1 MYRDERIE
9 ELKNKISLIKDYRNT
24 IELGIIYND
33 SCEYT
38 LAEKYFKMA
47 REYNFEEGSLELGK
61 FYLTWKQPNLA
72 ENCFKELADRGNDE
86 FQNYLGN
93 TYKMQL
99 NLELAKKYYR
109 LSMEQ
114 GNKKAIYNLGYLY
127 FDLENDF
134 DSALELLETLD
145 RTDDVQLSITLAKI
159 YHKKKELEKCEKA
172 LKAVESDSLAS
183 YLLAELYTEIEKY
196 DLAEKYF
203 ILSAE
208 KDDIDSQKKLYKFYT
223 EQGKSKLAKKYLRLL
238 AKNGDLKAIFLIA
251 QDCIDNKE
259 YAEAINYY
267 KILENKKLDFYTYYD
282 KKERINYNLCV
293 AYLKTNNEEGAKKYL
308 EKLKEY
314 SNYSHLFKIAEI
326 YKEKNNLEKTI
337 EYLLLLEKELNK
349 SVEVESVAELY
360 WEVHLPLG
368 KIYYDME
375 KFDLAEKYLKLA
387 LKFKE
392 DTESFYLLG
401 SIYEKQNNFGLAIKY
416 YVEADVPEADERI
429 SAIEYKLKLLAIK
442 L

>member
-9 ELKNKISLIKDYRNT
+9 ELKNKISLIKDYKSM
-24 IELGIIYND
+24 IDLGIIYND
-33 SCEYT
+33 SCNYT

-61 FYLTWKQPNLA
+61 FYLAWKQPNLA

-86 FQNYLGN
+86 FQNYLGT
-93 TYKMQL
+93 TYKLQL

-109 LSMEQ
+109 LSIEQ

-127 FDLENDF
+127 FDLEDDF

-145 RTDDVQLSITLAKI
+145 RTDDVQLCIILAKI
-159 YHKKKELEKCEKA
+159 YHKKKDLEKCEKT
-172 LKAVESDSLAS
+172 LKSVESDSLAS
-183 YLLAELYTEIEKY
+183 YLLAELYTEMEKF

-208 KDDIDSQKKLYKFYT
+208 KDDIDSQKKLYELYS
-223 EQGKSKLAKKYLRLL
+223 EQGKSKLAEKYLKMM
-238 AKNGDLKAIFLIA
+238 AKNGNLKAIFEIA
-251 QDCIDNKE
+251 QNYIDNEK
-259 YAEAINYY
+259 YTEAIDYY
-267 KILENKKLDFYTYYD
+267 KILENKELDFYTYYD
-282 KKERINYNLCV
+282 KEERINYNLCV

-392 DTESFYLLG
+392 DSESFYLLG

-429 SAIEYKLKLLAIK
+429 SAIEYKLKLLTI
-442 L
+442 

>member
-9 ELKNKISLIKDYRNT
+9 ELKNKISLIKDYRNM

-127 FDLENDF
+127 FDLEDDF

-159 YHKKKELEKCEKA
+159 YHKKKELEKCEKT

-183 YLLAELYTEIEKY
+183 YLLAELYTEMEKF

-208 KDDIDSQKKLYKFYT
+208 KDDIDSQKKLYKLYT

-429 SAIEYKLKLLAIK
+429 SAIEYKLKLLKI
-442 L
+442 

>member
-1 MYRDERIE
+1 MYRDERIK
-9 ELKNKISLIKDYRNT
+9 ELKNKISLIKDYRNM

-127 FDLENDF
+127 FDLEDDF

-159 YHKKKELEKCEKA
+159 YHKKKELEKCEKT

-183 YLLAELYTEIEKY
+183 YLLAELYTEMEKF

-208 KDDIDSQKKLYKFYT
+208 KDDIDSQKKLYKLYT

-251 QDCIDNKE
+251 QDCIDNEE

-267 KILENKKLDFYTYYD
+267 KILENKELDFYTYYD

>member
-1 MYRDERIE
+1 MYRDERIK
-9 ELKNKISLIKDYRNT
+9 ELKNKISLIKDYRNM

-127 FDLENDF
+127 YDLEDDF

-145 RTDDVQLSITLAKI
+145 RTDDVQLCISLAKI
-159 YHKKKELEKCEKA
+159 YHKKKEFEKCEKA

-203 ILSAE
+203 ILSAG
-208 KDDIDSQKKLYKFYT
+208 KDDIDSQKKLYELYT
-223 EQGKSKLAKKYLRLL
+223 EQGKSKLAKKYLKMLV
-238 AKNGDLKAIFLIA
+238 KNGDLKAIFLIA

-267 KILENKKLDFYTYYD
+267 KILGNKELDFYTYYD
-282 KKERINYNLCV
+282 KEERINYNLCV

-326 YKEKNNLEKTI
+326 YKEKNNLEETI

-429 SAIEYKLKLLAIK
+429 SAIEYKLKLLSI
-442 L
+442 

>member
-9 ELKNKISLIKDYRNT
+9 ELKNKISLIKDYRNM

-86 FQNYLGN
+86 FQNYLGT
-93 TYKMQL
+93 TYKLQL

-127 FDLENDF
+127 YDLEDDF

-145 RTDDVQLSITLAKI
+145 RTDDVQLCISLAKI
-159 YHKKKELEKCEKA
+159 YHKKKEFEKCEKA

-337 EYLLLLEKELNK
+337 EFLLLLEKELNK

>member
-429 SAIEYKLKLLAIK
+429 SAIEYKLKLLKI
-442 L
+442 

>member
-9 ELKNKISLIKDYRNT
+9 ELKNKISLIKDYRNM

-127 FDLENDF
+127 FDLEDDF

-145 RTDDVQLSITLAKI
+145 RTDDIQLSITLAKI
-159 YHKKKELEKCEKA
+159 YHKKKELEKCEKT

-183 YLLAELYTEIEKY
+183 YLLAELYTEMEKF

-208 KDDIDSQKKLYKFYT
+208 KDDIDSQKKLYKLYT

-429 SAIEYKLKLLAIK
+429 SAIEYKLKLLKI
-442 L
+442 

>member
-1 MYRDERIE
+1 MYRDERIK
-9 ELKNKISLIKDYRNT
+9 ELKNKISLIKDYRNM

-127 FDLENDF
+127 FDLEDDF

-159 YHKKKELEKCEKA
+159 YHKKKELEKCEKT

-183 YLLAELYTEIEKY
+183 YLLAELYTEMEKF

-208 KDDIDSQKKLYKFYT
+208 KDDIDSQKKLYKLYT

-251 QDCIDNKE
+251 QDCIDNEE

-267 KILENKKLDFYTYYD
+267 KILENKELDFYTYYD

-337 EYLLLLEKELNK
+337 EFLLLLEKELNK

>member
-9 ELKNKISLIKDYRNT
+9 ELKNKISLIKDYRNM

-127 FDLENDF
+127 FDLEDDF

-159 YHKKKELEKCEKA
+159 YHKKKELEKCEKT

-183 YLLAELYTEIEKY
+183 YLLAELYTEMEKF

-208 KDDIDSQKKLYKFYT
+208 TDDIDSQKKLYKLYT

-314 SNYSHLFKIAEI
+314 SNYSHLFKTAEI

-429 SAIEYKLKLLAIK
+429 SAIEYKLKLLKI
-442 L
+442 

>member
-1 MYRDERIE
+1 MYRDERIK
-9 ELKNKISLIKDYRNT
+9 ELKNKISLIKDYRNM

-127 FDLENDF
+127 FDLEDDF

-159 YHKKKELEKCEKA
+159 YHKKKELEKCEKT

-183 YLLAELYTEIEKY
+183 YLLAELYTEMEKF

-208 KDDIDSQKKLYKFYT
+208 KDDIDSQKKLYKLYT

-251 QDCIDNKE
+251 QDCIDNEE

-267 KILENKKLDFYTYYD
+267 KILENKELDFYTYYD

-429 SAIEYKLKLLAIK
+429 SAIEYKLKLLSI
-442 L
+442 

>member
-1 MYRDERIE
+1 MYRDERIK
-9 ELKNKISLIKDYRNT
+9 ELKNKISLIKDYRNM

-127 FDLENDF
+127 FDLEDDF

-159 YHKKKELEKCEKA
+159 YHKKKELEKCEKT

-183 YLLAELYTEIEKY
+183 YLLAELYTEMEKF

-208 KDDIDSQKKLYKFYT
+208 KDDIDSQKKLYKLYT

-267 KILENKKLDFYTYYD
+267 KILENKELDFYTYDD
-282 KKERINYNLCV
+282 KNHRINYNLCI
-293 AYLKTNNEEGAKKYL
+293 AYLKTDNEEGAKKYL
-308 EKLKEY
+308 EKLQEY
-314 SNYSHLFKIAEI
+314 SSPSELQEISEI
-326 YKEKNNLEKTI
+326 YKEKNNLEEAVK
-337 EYLLLLEKELNK
+337 YLLLSEKELK
-349 SVEVESVAELY
+349 KFLDKDSIPELY
-360 WEVHLPLG
+360 LEVYTSLG
-368 KIYYDME
+368 KIYFDME
-375 KFDLAEKYLKLA
+375 KFDLAEKYFKLV
-387 LKFKE
+387 LEFTDDSE
-392 DTESFYLLG
+392 ISYLLG
-401 SIYEKQNNFGLAIKY
+401 DIYEKQNNFGLAIKY
-416 YVEADVPEADERI
+416 YVEADMPEADERI
-429 SAIEYKLKLLAIK
+429 SAIEYKLKLLKI
-442 L
+442 

>member
-9 ELKNKISLIKDYRNT
+9 ELKNKISLIKDYKSM
-24 IELGIIYND
+24 IDLGIIYND
-33 SCEYT
+33 SCNYT

-61 FYLTWKQPNLA
+61 FYLAWKQPNLA

-86 FQNYLGN
+86 FQNYLGT
-93 TYKMQL
+93 TYKLQL

-109 LSMEQ
+109 LSIEQ

-127 FDLENDF
+127 FDLEDDF

-145 RTDDVQLSITLAKI
+145 RTDDVQLCIILAKI
-159 YHKKKELEKCEKA
+159 YHKKKELEKCEKT
-172 LKAVESDSLAS
+172 LKSVESDSLAS
-183 YLLAELYTEIEKY
+183 YLLAELYTEMEKF

-208 KDDIDSQKKLYKFYT
+208 KDDIDSQKKLYELYS
-223 EQGKSKLAKKYLRLL
+223 EQGKSKLAEKYLKMM
-238 AKNGDLKAIFLIA
+238 AKNGNLKAIFEIA
-251 QDCIDNKE
+251 QNCIDNEK
-259 YAEAINYY
+259 YTEAIDYY
-267 KILENKKLDFYTYYD
+267 KILENKELDFYTYYD
-282 KKERINYNLCV
+282 KEERINYNLCV

-392 DTESFYLLG
+392 DSESFYLLG

-429 SAIEYKLKLLAIK
+429 SAIEYKLKLLTI
-442 L
+442 

>member
-9 ELKNKISLIKDYRNT
+9 ELKNKISLIKDYRNM

-127 FDLENDF
+127 FDLEDDF

-159 YHKKKELEKCEKA
+159 YHKKKELEKCEKT
-172 LKAVESDSLAS
+172 LKAVESDSLS
-183 YLLAELYTEIEKY
+183 
-196 DLAEKYF
+196 F
-203 ILSAE
+203 LSV
-208 KDDIDSQKKLYKFYT
+208 S
-223 EQGKSKLAKKYLRLL
+223 
-238 AKNGDLKAIFLIA
+238 
-251 QDCIDNKE
+251 
-259 YAEAINYY
+259 
-267 KILENKKLDFYTYYD
+267 
-282 KKERINYNLCV
+282 
-293 AYLKTNNEEGAKKYL
+293 
-308 EKLKEY
+308 
-314 SNYSHLFKIAEI
+314 
-326 YKEKNNLEKTI
+326 
-337 EYLLLLEKELNK
+337 
-349 SVEVESVAELY
+349 
-360 WEVHLPLG
+360 
-368 KIYYDME
+368 
-375 KFDLAEKYLKLA
+375 
-387 LKFKE
+387 
-392 DTESFYLLG
+392 
-401 SIYEKQNNFGLAIKY
+401 
-416 YVEADVPEADERI
+416 
-429 SAIEYKLKLLAIK
+429 
-442 L
+442 